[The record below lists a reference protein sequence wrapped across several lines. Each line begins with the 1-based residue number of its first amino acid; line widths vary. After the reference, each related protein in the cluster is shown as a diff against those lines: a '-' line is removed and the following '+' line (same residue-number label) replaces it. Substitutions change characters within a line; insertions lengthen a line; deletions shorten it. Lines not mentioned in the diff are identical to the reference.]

1 MLTKVIYFDITRE
14 MYTCDF
20 LHSKIRLISNVVALV
35 TSAVAM
41 VLLFLELM
49 IYSSLLGPFSYCL
62 LSTCVLSL
70 ILMSI
75 VNLLQHGRVGY
86 LEGLVMNPPRSMMM
100 VSDCTSRVD
109 SSTDCPIT
117 TSGES
122 TIVSAP
128 AIDIQRDLQEE
139 LCKSNEEIVR
149 LRSVLES
156 YEEAN
161 EFSVQNMNRMAFVK
175 KLEKNAREH
184 IKLEK
189 RRAER
194 LSRVGYLNTE
204 LSDKIESTLNK
215 IDSCVDS
222 HQVYL
227 MESEVLDFLILTNNL
242 RVERLNKLRIDDP
255 LLRKQAKSLYEDKAR
270 DFTILDIHNLEDQ
283 ILESG
288 EELVFSLREE
298 LIHANT
304 KITELT
310 EEIERLSEDTEST
323 LKDVDSISMD
333 DV

>member
-1 MLTKVIYFDITRE
+1 
-14 MYTCDF
+14 
-20 LHSKIRLISNVVALV
+20 
-35 TSAVAM
+35 
-41 VLLFLELM
+41 
-49 IYSSLLGPFSYCL
+49 
-62 LSTCVLSL
+62 
-70 ILMSI
+70 
-75 VNLLQHGRVGY
+75 
-86 LEGLVMNPPRSMMM
+86 MNPPRSMMM